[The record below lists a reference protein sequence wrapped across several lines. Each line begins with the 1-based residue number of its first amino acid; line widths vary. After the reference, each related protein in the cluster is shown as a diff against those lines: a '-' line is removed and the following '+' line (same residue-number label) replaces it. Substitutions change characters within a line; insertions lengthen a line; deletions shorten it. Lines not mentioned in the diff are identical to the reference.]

1 MSEDN
6 YLWIENEKG
15 GKAVWANRRLYI
27 AIDDAMLFLDVAHE
41 GDVEIICSGE
51 DIYYP
56 VYYLKTRKQ
65 SEEWTATF
73 NKWLSELY
81 RCVAESLDDELMEA
95 LHDPA

>member
-6 YLWIENEKG
+6 YLWIENDAG
-15 GKAVWANRRLYI
+15 GKAVWANRKLYI

-41 GDVEIICSGE
+41 GNIEIISSDG

-65 SEEWTATF
+65 SSEWTAKF
-73 NKWLSELY
+73 NSLLSNIY
-81 RCVAESLDDELMEA
+81 RHIAETLDDELKAGEK
-95 LHDPA
+95 P